1 MAYKLIIS
9 ERADELIDNLTG
21 YLLYRL
27 NNTEA
32 AIHFL
37 NELQSIYIRL
47 VYNMISSLP
56 QAGKKMGAS
65 PP

>member
-9 ERADELIDNLTG
+9 ERADDLIDNLTG

-32 AIHFL
+32 AVHF
-37 NELQSIYIRL
+37 RHKTRRCKRW
-47 VYNMISSLP
+47 SSDSREE
-56 QAGKKMGAS
+56 A
-65 PP
+65 